1 MKNTLKQLIVIFF
14 LFSLQSSVY
23 GQYQSMFGQNE
34 TSWIVKYSNT
44 YFENKIDSAY
54 HLKDTIV
61 STTNYSI
68 VRFENSG
75 DAWIKEDTVLGK
87 AWEVNSV
94 TQQNNSLIYDL
105 KLQIGDN
112 FQIPYSNIVGQVDSV
127 YYVLGRKYI
136 RLIPVFVESEFFYMI
151 EGVGLASGFFNYSD
165 FNINKYRLLTCHF
178 KDGELNYN
186 WGGPCIPP
194 GSYTNLNE
202 LNSEQFNLAPNPSNG
217 HVSLEIPENVKVL
230 EINVLNMQG
239 QVVFQ
244 QKESTNELN
253 LSFLE
258 GGNYI
263 VHIESSEGFA
273 YSKMRIEH

>member
-1 MKNTLKQLIVIFF
+1 MKKLLII
-14 LFSLQSSVY
+14 LFILSGKGLVY
-23 GQYQSMFGQNE
+23 GQYQSMFGMTE

-61 STTNYSI
+61 SITNYSI

-87 AWEVNSV
+87 AWEVNNV
-94 TQQNNSLIYDL
+94 TQQNISLIYDL
-105 KLQIGDN
+105 NLQVGDN
-112 FQIPYSNIVGQVDSV
+112 FQIPYSNILGQVDSV

-136 RLIPVFVESEFFYMI
+136 RLTPVFVESEFFYMI

-178 KDGELNYN
+178 KDGQLNYN

-194 GSYTNLNE
+194 GAYTNVNE
-202 LNSEQFNLAPNPSNG
+202 LNSEHFNLSPNPSNG
-217 HVSLEIPENVKVL
+217 HVALEIPENVKVL

-239 QVVFQ
+239 QVVFH
-244 QKESTNELN
+244 QKGTANELN

-263 VHIESSEGFA
+263 VHIETSEGFT
-273 YSKMRIEH
+273 YSKICIAP